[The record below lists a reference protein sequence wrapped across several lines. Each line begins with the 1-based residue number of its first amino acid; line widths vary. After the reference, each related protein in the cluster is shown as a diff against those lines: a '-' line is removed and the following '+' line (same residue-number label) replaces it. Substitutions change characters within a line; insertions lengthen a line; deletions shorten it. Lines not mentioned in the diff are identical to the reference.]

1 MILRGREKSSN
12 SKRTVLEQAC
22 RLGWADDFTRMT
34 QATKLLL
41 FGPFR
46 KPASDIREVE
56 SWHACIEN
64 VMLHALFTQ
73 RGGYFKYWW
82 RAAFI

>member
-1 MILRGREKSSN
+1 MILSGKEKSSN

-22 RLGWADDFTRMT
+22 RLGWADDFTCMT
-34 QATKLLL
+34 HKQTNYLL

-56 SWHACIEN
+56 PWHACIEN

-73 RGGYFKYWW
+73 RGGYFKYW
-82 RAAFI
+82 